1 MAFLRRK
8 KNGVN
13 TPKAFWLF
21 VKILHESQ
29 LPNRNVEF
37 RFVIAILDFYFRLD
51 QLKLLDMSGDIIT
64 LNVGGRLF
72 TTSRMTL
79 QSEPSSVLAKMFDN
93 SHTFPPAR
101 IVDGAYFID
110 ANPEVFEVILD
121 YLRYKTLIL
130 PQKIPQQCVVVQARY
145 FGLESLLC
153 QLGDRLDNQVGGCEV
168 SP

>member
-1 MAFLRRK
+1 M
-8 KNGVN
+8 
-13 TPKAFWLF
+13 
-21 VKILHESQ
+21 S
-29 LPNRNVEF
+29 
-37 RFVIAILDFYFRLD
+37 VIAILDFYFRLD